1 MEFKQLKLF
10 VAVAEERN
18 FTRAAQRSN
27 LTQPSLTQRI
37 HQLEEELG
45 VTLFH
50 RTTRGAELTEA
61 GQSLLEDA
69 RHVLNYVEQSVRR
82 ARQAGGVDDTTLRVA
97 WEFTEYGNVPPMP
110 QVFRRLN
117 EIHSRVISDTREL
130 PGTAQVQALLRGEID
145 VGFMCERFVE
155 ETLGWW
161 PLLTE
166 TFQVVLPEQHPL
178 AALPEVP
185 LAALASE
192 AFLLHR
198 ADLGGRESGS
208 LTDQCQQAGFTPQL
222 VYQGLQ
228 LHPIFGMIA
237 AGRGVSL
244 LRSTVLAMHRPAG
257 VIHRPLAGEPLRWTL
272 GLTWRLENPP
282 PRGLPSVRVIARG
295 RWSFFS
301 PVHS

>member
-37 HQLEEELG
+37 HQLEEDLE

-50 RTTRGAELTEA
+50 RTARGAELTEA
-61 GQSLLEDA
+61 GQSLLKDA
-69 RHVLNYVEQSVRR
+69 RHVLSYVEQSVRR
-82 ARQAGGVDDTTLRVA
+82 ARQAGGLDEGTLRVA

-110 QVFRRLN
+110 QLFRKFN
-117 EIHSRVISDTREL
+117 EIHSRVVPNTREL
-130 PGTAQVQALLRGEID
+130 PGTAQVHALLRGEID
-145 VGFMCERFVE
+145 VGFMCEPFVDD
-155 ETLGWW
+155 TLSFH

-166 TFQVVLPEQHPL
+166 TFQAVLPERHPL
-178 AALPEVP
+178 ADLPEVP

-208 LTDQCQQAGFTPQL
+208 LTDHCQRAGFTPQV
-222 VYQGLQ
+222 VYQGIQ
-228 LHPIFGMIA
+228 LHPILGMIA
-237 AGRGVSL
+237 AGRGVGL
-244 LRSTVLAMHRPAG
+244 LRSAVLAMHRPAG

-272 GLTWRLENPP
+272 GLTWRQESPP
-282 PRGLPSVRVIARG
+282 PIARAMLAAA
-295 RWSFFS
+295 RAVVAQ
-301 PVHS
+301 PLLPQ

>member
-69 RHVLNYVEQSVRR
+69 RHVLSSVDQSVRR

-97 WEFTEYGNVPPMP
+97 WEFTEYGNIQPMP

-117 EIHSRVISDTREL
+117 EIHTRVVSDTREL

-145 VGFMCERFVE
+145 VGFMCDSFVE
-155 ETLGWW
+155 KTLGWW

-166 TFQVVLPEQHPL
+166 TFQVVLPEHHPL
-178 AALPEVP
+178 APLPEVP

-198 ADLGGRESGS
+198 ADLGGREDAS
-208 LTDQCQQAGFTPQL
+208 LTYQCRRAGFTPQV
-222 VYQGLQ
+222 VYQGSQ

-237 AGRGVSL
+237 AGRGVGL
-244 LRSTVLAMHRPAG
+244 LRSAVLAMHRPAG
-257 VIHRPLAGEPLRWTL
+257 VIQRPLAGELLRWTL
-272 GLTWRLENPP
+272 GLAWRLESPP
-282 PRGLPSVRVIARG
+282 PIARVMLAAA
-295 RWSFFS
+295 RAVV
-301 PVHS
+301 PQPLPPP